1 MSDITAT
8 DLAASDEPAALAAGG
23 PAPPPDSAP
32 SPKEPISPE
41 EFWNSLI
48 NEKVAAK
55 YLGLTDRTM
64 QALRQRGGGARY
76 IVISS
81 RCIRYRRVDLR
92 TWAEARMRSSTSDP
106 GEAAV

>member
-8 DLAASDEPAALAAGG
+8 DLAASDQPAALAAGG
-23 PAPPPDSAP
+23 PAPP
-32 SPKEPISPE
+32 KEPTSPE

-81 RCIRYRRVDLR
+81 RCIRYRRIDLKA
-92 TWAEARMRSSTSDP
+92 WADARMRSSTSDP
-106 GEAAV
+106 GDAAA

>member
-8 DLAASDEPAALAAGG
+8 DLAASNQLSALPAGG

-32 SPKEPISPE
+32 PPKEPISPE
-41 EFWNSLI
+41 EFWNRLI
-48 NEKVAAK
+48 NEKAAGD

-64 QALRQRGGGARY
+64 QALRQRGGGPRY

-81 RCIRYRRVDLR
+81 RCIRYRRVDLKA
-92 TWAEARMRSSTSDP
+92 WADARMRGSTSDP
-106 GEAAV
+106 GEAA